1 MTTDATH
8 NLGGPSHD
16 AERAQFRLLVPSF
29 LRRLY
34 ESDLVSEGVDVRPLV
49 AWVPAVILAP
59 WGFIAV
65 VLLVKYIHLASIVEQ
80 FPDRF
85 GELERATWGDEL
97 FFILFSMTAVGLIT
111 VLVWESVFPDKR
123 DAQIL
128 GSLPLRGRTVLLA
141 KLTALVLFVGVFA
154 VAISVP
160 TGAGFALAVSWHHW
174 FAAPSYLLT
183 HLVVTP
189 LAGVFVFVFLVALQ
203 TLLAALVHRRL
214 VRAISITAQLL
225 FVVALI
231 EMFVYSTVISG
242 GLAERA
248 HTLAESGGGSWLP
261 PRWFLGLYET
271 LLGSD
276 LASFHRLAVTALVAT
291 GALLALSIAAYACSY
306 RRIVRRELESTQP
319 DAREPGRVAHL
330 VCRIWPGVVRDRTEL
345 AVIAF
350 IGKSL
355 ARSGLHRLVLAIYM
369 GVALALALGGILR
382 PLIEGI
388 GVTLDEPTV
397 ALLSIP
403 LFLSFFALVG
413 LRVLFTVPIELPANW
428 VFQITERHEK
438 ATYLRGARTALVL
451 IGLVPLAL
459 ITLPA
464 YWAIWD
470 WQLAA
475 AHTALWVLLG
485 TLLIEALL
493 TGFRKVPFTCSY
505 LPGKA
510 NVRLLAPLYVA
521 VTLIYGYSTARW
533 ELWLLAES
541 QRWLVAIAILVAA
554 LVAVRVRRRSPSSPA
569 PLLTYEETPNAT
581 IQLGLTR
588 PV

>member
-1 MTTDATH
+1 M
-8 NLGGPSHD
+8 
-16 AERAQFRLLVPSF
+16 
-29 LRRLY
+29 
-34 ESDLVSEGVDVRPLV
+34 
-49 AWVPAVILAP
+49 
-59 WGFIAV
+59 
-65 VLLVKYIHLASIVEQ
+65 
-80 FPDRF
+80 
-85 GELERATWGDEL
+85 
-97 FFILFSMTAVGLIT
+97 
-111 VLVWESVFPDKR
+111 
-123 DAQIL
+123 
-128 GSLPLRGRTVLLA
+128 
-141 KLTALVLFVGVFA
+141 
-154 VAISVP
+154 
-160 TGAGFALAVSWHHW
+160 
-174 FAAPSYLLT
+174 
-183 HLVVTP
+183 
-189 LAGVFVFVFLVALQ
+189 
-203 TLLAALVHRRL
+203 
-214 VRAISITAQLL
+214 
-225 FVVALI
+225 
-231 EMFVYSTVISG
+231 
-242 GLAERA
+242 
-248 HTLAESGGGSWLP
+248 
-261 PRWFLGLYET
+261 
-271 LLGSD
+271 
-276 LASFHRLAVTALVAT
+276 
-291 GALLALSIAAYACSY
+291 SIAAYACSY

>member
-242 GLAERA
+242 WLAERA
-248 HTLAESGGGSWLP
+248 HTLAESGGGSWL
-261 PRWFLGLYET
+261 R
-271 LLGSD
+271 S
-276 LASFHRLAVTALVAT
+276 
-291 GALLALSIAAYACSY
+291 
-306 RRIVRRELESTQP
+306 
-319 DAREPGRVAHL
+319 
-330 VCRIWPGVVRDRTEL
+330 
-345 AVIAF
+345 
-350 IGKSL
+350 
-355 ARSGLHRLVLAIYM
+355 RSG
-369 GVALALALGGILR
+369 R
-382 PLIEGI
+382 P
-388 GVTLDEPTV
+388 
-397 ALLSIP
+397 
-403 LFLSFFALVG
+403 
-413 LRVLFTVPIELPANW
+413 
-428 VFQITERHEK
+428 
-438 ATYLRGARTALVL
+438 
-451 IGLVPLAL
+451 
-459 ITLPA
+459 
-464 YWAIWD
+464 
-470 WQLAA
+470 
-475 AHTALWVLLG
+475 
-485 TLLIEALL
+485 
-493 TGFRKVPFTCSY
+493 
-505 LPGKA
+505 
-510 NVRLLAPLYVA
+510 
-521 VTLIYGYSTARW
+521 
-533 ELWLLAES
+533 
-541 QRWLVAIAILVAA
+541 
-554 LVAVRVRRRSPSSPA
+554 RS
-569 PLLTYEETPNAT
+569 
-581 IQLGLTR
+581 
-588 PV
+588 